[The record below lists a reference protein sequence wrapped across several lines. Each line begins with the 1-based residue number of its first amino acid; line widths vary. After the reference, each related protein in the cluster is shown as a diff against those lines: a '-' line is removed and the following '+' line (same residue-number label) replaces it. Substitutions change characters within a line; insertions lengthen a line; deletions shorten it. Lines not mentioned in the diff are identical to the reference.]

1 MPATGAK
8 MQKIAICNAAGNT
21 AFFRRMGLS
30 MAQRVAVIID
40 MQNGVFISPRFDQAG
55 RVAQINRLT
64 ERADITIFIQH
75 REGAMC
81 EGNEAFNLLSEL
93 IQPAGAYYVTKT
105 ACDSFWQ
112 TELAALLKKRAV
124 EEFVVCGCATDYC
137 LDTTIKVGAS
147 AGYAI
152 TVAADAHTTAD
163 RHWVSAEALINQHNE
178 VWSSLSIPGNV
189 PRVLRTDEIVAE
201 WS

>member
-1 MPATGAK
+1 
-8 MQKIAICNAAGNT
+8 MQKIAIHHAAGNT
-21 AFFRRMGLS
+21 VFLNPMELS
-30 MAQRVAVIID
+30 MAQRVVLVVD
-40 MQNGVFISPRFDQAG
+40 MQNGVFSSPRFDKAG

-64 ERADITIFIQH
+64 ARADIPLFIQH
-75 REGAMC
+75 REGTMC
-81 EGNEAFNLLSEL
+81 EGNEAFELLTE
-93 IQPAGAYYVTKT
+93 IAQPAGAHYITKT

-112 TELAALLKKRAV
+112 TELGALLERLAIK
-124 EEFVVCGCATDYC
+124 EFVVCGCATDYC

-163 RHWVSAEALINQHNE
+163 RRWVSADALINQHNE
-178 VWSSLSIPGNV
+178 VWASLLIPGNV
-189 PRVLRTDEIVAE
+189 PRVLSTEAILAE

>member
-1 MPATGAK
+1 
-8 MQKIAICNAAGNT
+8 
-21 AFFRRMGLS
+21 
-30 MAQRVAVIID
+30 MAQRVVLVID
-40 MQNGVFISPRFDQAG
+40 MQNGVFSSPRFDTAG
-55 RVAQINRLT
+55 RIAQINRLT
-64 ERADITIFIQH
+64 ERAEITIFVRH

-81 EGNEAFNLLSEL
+81 EGNDAFDLLPE
-93 IQPAGAYYVTKT
+93 IAQPDGAHYVTKT

-112 TELAALLKKRAV
+112 TELAALLKRLAV

-163 RHWVSAEALINQHNE
+163 RRWVSAEALINQHND
-178 VWSSLSIPGNV
+178 VWASLLIPGNV
-189 PRVLRTDEIVAE
+189 PRVLSTEAILAE

>member
-1 MPATGAK
+1 
-8 MQKIAICNAAGNT
+8 
-21 AFFRRMGLS
+21 
-30 MAQRVAVIID
+30 MAQRVVVVID
-40 MQNGVFISPRFDQAG
+40 MQNGVFSTPRFDKTG
-55 RVAQINRLT
+55 RIAQMNRLT
-64 ERADITIFIQH
+64 GRADITIFIQH

-81 EGNEAFNLLSEL
+81 EGNDAFDLLPE
-93 IQPAGAYYVTKT
+93 IAQPDDAHYVTKT

-112 TELAALLKKRAV
+112 TDLAALLKRLAV

-152 TVAADAHTTAD
+152 TVAADAHITAD
-163 RHWVSAEALINQHNE
+163 RRWVSAEALINQHNE
-178 VWSSLSIPGNV
+178 VWSSLLIPDNV
-189 PRVLRTDEIVAE
+189 PRVLSTEAILAE

>member
-1 MPATGAK
+1 
-8 MQKIAICNAAGNT
+8 
-21 AFFRRMGLS
+21 
-30 MAQRVAVIID
+30 MAQRVVMVID
-40 MQNGVFISPRFDQAG
+40 MQNGVFSSPRFDKAG

-64 ERADITIFIQH
+64 ERADITLFIQH

-81 EGNEAFNLLSEL
+81 EGNDAFNLLPD
-93 IQPAGAYYVTKT
+93 IAQPDGAHSITKT

-112 TELAALLKKRAV
+112 TDLTALLEKLEIK
-124 EEFVVCGCATDYC
+124 EFVVCGCATDYC

-147 AGYAI
+147 LGFAI

-163 RHWVSAEALINQHNE
+163 RRWVSAEALIHQHNE
-178 VWSSLSIPGNV
+178 VWASLLIPGNV
-189 PRVLRTDEIVAE
+189 PRVLRTEAILAE

>member
-1 MPATGAK
+1 
-8 MQKIAICNAAGNT
+8 
-21 AFFRRMGLS
+21 
-30 MAQRVAVIID
+30 MAQRVVVVID
-40 MQNGVFISPRFDQAG
+40 MQNGVFSTPRFDTAG
-55 RVAQINRLT
+55 RIAQINRLT

-75 REGAMC
+75 REGEMC
-81 EGNEAFNLLSEL
+81 EGNAAFGLLPE
-93 IQPAGAYYVTKT
+93 IAQPAGAHYVTKT
-105 ACDSFWQ
+105 ACDSFWH
-112 TELAALLKKRAV
+112 TDLAALLKRLAV

-163 RHWVSAEALINQHNE
+163 RRWVSAEALINQHNDM
-178 VWSSLSIPGNV
+178 WASLLIPGNV
-189 PRVLRTDEIVAE
+189 PRVLSTEAILAE

>member
-1 MPATGAK
+1 MPVTGSE
-8 MQKIAICNAAGNT
+8 MQKIAICNATGNT
-21 AFFRRMGLS
+21 VFFRRMGLS
-30 MAQRVAVIID
+30 MAQRVAVVID
-40 MQNGVFISPRFDQAG
+40 MQNGVFSSPRFDQAG

-81 EGNEAFNLLSEL
+81 EGNEAFNLLPEL
-93 IQPAGAYYVTKT
+93 VQPAGAHYVTKT

-112 TELAALLKKRAV
+112 TELAALLKKLAV
-124 EEFVVCGCATDYC
+124 EEFVACGCATDYC

-163 RHWVSAEALINQHNE
+163 RRWVSAEALINQHNE
-178 VWSSLSIPGNV
+178 VWSSLSIPGHV
-189 PRVLRTDEIVAE
+189 PRVLNTDEIVAE

>member
-1 MPATGAK
+1 
-8 MQKIAICNAAGNT
+8 
-21 AFFRRMGLS
+21 
-30 MAQRVAVIID
+30 MAQRVVVVID
-40 MQNGVFISPRFDQAG
+40 MQNGVFSTPRFDTAG
-55 RVAQINRLT
+55 RIAQINRLT

-75 REGAMC
+75 REGEMC
-81 EGNEAFNLLSEL
+81 EGNAAFGLLPE
-93 IQPAGAYYVTKT
+93 IAQPAGAHYVTKT
-105 ACDSFWQ
+105 ACDSFWH
-112 TELAALLKKRAV
+112 TDLATLLKRLVV

-163 RHWVSAEALINQHNE
+163 RRWVSAEALINQHND
-178 VWSSLSIPGNV
+178 VWASLLIPGNV
-189 PRVLRTDEIVAE
+189 PRVLSTEAILAE